1 MEFDRLLQ
9 IRRIYA
15 QPAALELPRGREVVA
30 RWPGADVVPVEN
42 HWNIPDLHGD
52 ETNVPRWSRIKTE
65 ALVLGVK
72 KSLTVKP
79 NGRSADFIAPST
91 ANGCAMACAYCYVPR
106 HKGYSNPVT
115 VFANL
120 DQIAGT
126 LERHATRQGLKLE
139 PNQCDPELWVYD
151 IGENSDCSVDA
162 LISDNVEDLV
172 TLFRELPNAKV
183 SFATKFVNPQM
194 LSWNHG
200 GHTRIRFSLMPADLA
215 KSVDVRTSPVAERL
229 AAINEFVD
237 AGYEVHV
244 NFSPVIITDTWL
256 ADWEDL
262 LRQPGRNPDTG
273 CQGSASGRGHFP
285 DPQRATPRG
294 KPGLASAGRKRL
306 VASGSPGSQSLV
318 ERFQQCPVPGARQ
331 GRLRAATHGPDW
343 QDRAILPDPLR
354 VLGTVLPNAA
364 RSAQRQLACSVRCP
378 SPATG
383 GAASL

>member
-15 QPAALELPRGREVVA
+15 QPAALELPRGQQILA
-30 RWPGADVVPVEN
+30 RWPGADVVLVDS

-65 ALVLGVK
+65 ALVLGIK

-106 HKGYSNPVT
+106 HKGYSNPIT
-115 VFANL
+115 VFANI
-120 DQIAGT
+120 DQIAAT

-162 LISDNVEDLV
+162 LISPNVEELV
-172 TLFRELPNAKV
+172 GLFRELPNARL
-183 SFATKFVNPQM
+183 SFATKFVNPEM
-194 LSWNHG
+194 LAWDHG
-200 GHTRIRFSLMPADLA
+200 GHTRIRFSLMPAGLA
-215 KSVDVRTSPVAERL
+215 RSIDVRTSPVAERM
-229 AAINEFVD
+229 AAINDFVD

-256 ADWEDL
+256 ADWEEL
-262 LRQPGRNPDTG
+262 LRQLDATLTG
-273 CQGSASGRGHFP
+273 AAKAQLAAEVIFLTHNEQLHEVNLGWH
-285 DPQRATPRG
+285 PQAEKVLWR
-294 KPGLASAGRKRL
+294 PGLQESKTSSNGFNNVRYRSRAKAGY
-306 VASGSPGSQSLV
+306 VA
-318 ERFQQCPVPGARQ
+318 
-331 GRLRAATHGPDW
+331 
-343 QDRAILPDPLR
+343 
-354 VLGTVLPNAA
+354 
-364 RSAQRQLACSVRCP
+364 QLTALIEEITPYCRIRY
-378 SPATG
+378 AF
-383 GAASL
+383 

>member
-15 QPAALELPRGREVVA
+15 QPAALELPRGREIAA
-30 RWPGADVVPVEN
+30 RWPDAEVVLVDN

-65 ALVLGVK
+65 ALVLGIK
-72 KSLTVKP
+72 KSLAVKP

-115 VFANL
+115 VFANI
-120 DQIAGT
+120 DQIART

-162 LISDNVEDLV
+162 LISDNVEELV
-172 TLFRELPNAKV
+172 GLFRELPNAKL
-183 SFATKFVNPQM
+183 SFATKFVNPAM
-194 LSWNHG
+194 LAWDHG
-200 GHTRIRFSLMPADLA
+200 GHTRIRFSLMPAGLA
-215 KSVDVRTSPVAERL
+215 KSIDVRTSPVAERM
-229 AAINEFVD
+229 AAINDFVA

-256 ADWEDL
+256 ADWEEL
-262 LRQPGRNPDTG
+262 LRQLDATLTTAAKTQLAAEVIFLTHNEQLHEVNLGW
-273 CQGSASGRGHFP
+273 H
-285 DPQRATPRG
+285 PQAENVLWR
-294 KPGLASAGRKRL
+294 PGLQEQKTSSNGFNNVRYHSRAKAGF
-306 VASGSPGSQSLV
+306 V
-318 ERFQQCPVPGARQ
+318 
-331 GRLRAATHGPDW
+331 
-343 QDRAILPDPLR
+343 
-354 VLGTVLPNAA
+354 
-364 RSAQRQLACSVRCP
+364 RQLARLIEDIAPYCRIRY
-378 SPATG
+378 AF
-383 GAASL
+383 

>member
-15 QPAALELPRGREVVA
+15 QPAALELPRGQEIVA
-30 RWPGADVVPVEN
+30 RWPDADVVPVES
-42 HWNIPDLHGD
+42 HWNIPDLAGD

-115 VFANL
+115 VFANI
-120 DQIAGT
+120 DQIAKA

-162 LISDNVEDLV
+162 LISDNVEELV
-172 TLFRELPNAKV
+172 TLFRELPNAKL
-183 SFATKFVNPQM
+183 SFATKFVNPQ
-194 LSWNHG
+194 LLQWNHG
-200 GHTRIRFSLMPADLA
+200 GHTRIRFSLMPAALA
-215 KSVDVRTSPVAERL
+215 KSVDVRTSPVAERI
-229 AAINEFVD
+229 AAINDFVD

-244 NFSPVIITDTWL
+244 NFSPVIVTDTWL
-256 ADWEDL
+256 ADWEEL
-262 LRQPGRNPDTG
+262 LHQLD
-273 CQGSASGRGHFP
+273 A
-285 DPQRATPRG
+285 ALTP
-294 KPGLASAGRKRL
+294 
-306 VASGSPGSQSLV
+306 
-318 ERFQQCPVPGARQ
+318 
-331 GRLRAATHGPDW
+331 AAKE
-343 QDRAILPDPLR
+343 
-354 VLGTVLPNAA
+354 
-364 RSAQRQLACSVRCP
+364 QLAAEVIFLTHNEQLHEVNLGWHPQAENVLWRPALQESKTSSNGFNNVRYRSRAKAGYVQQLTALIGRITPYCRIRY
-378 SPATG
+378 AF
-383 GAASL
+383 

>member
-1 MEFDRLLQ
+1 MKNEVMDFDRLLQ

-15 QPAALELPRGREVVA
+15 QPAALELPRGQEIVA
-30 RWPGADVVPVEN
+30 RWPGADVVLVDN

-65 ALVLGVK
+65 ALVVGIK

-115 VFANL
+115 VFANI
-120 DQIAGT
+120 DQIART

-162 LISDNVEDLV
+162 MISDNVEELV
-172 TLFRELPNAKV
+172 ALYRELPNAKL
-183 SFATKFVNPQM
+183 SFATKFVNPAM
-194 LSWNHG
+194 LAWDHG

-215 KSVDVRTSPVAERL
+215 KSIDVRTSPVAERM
-229 AAINEFVD
+229 AAINDFVD

-244 NFSPVIITDTWL
+244 NFSPVVITDTWL
-256 ADWEDL
+256 ADWEEL
-262 LRQPGRNPDTG
+262 LRQLDATLTPAAKAQLAAEVIFLTHNEQLHEVNLGW
-273 CQGSASGRGHFP
+273 H
-285 DPQRATPRG
+285 PQAENVLWR
-294 KPGLASAGRKRL
+294 PGLQESKTSSNGFNNVRYRSRAKAGY
-306 VASGSPGSQSLV
+306 V
-318 ERFQQCPVPGARQ
+318 
-331 GRLRAATHGPDW
+331 
-343 QDRAILPDPLR
+343 
-354 VLGTVLPNAA
+354 
-364 RSAQRQLACSVRCP
+364 RQLTALIEDVTPYCRIRY
-378 SPATG
+378 AF
-383 GAASL
+383 

>member
-15 QPAALELPRGREVVA
+15 QPAALELPRGREIAA
-30 RWPGADVVPVEN
+30 RWPDAEVVPVDN

-72 KSLTVKP
+72 KSLAVKP

-115 VFANL
+115 VFANI

-126 LERHATRQGLKLE
+126 LERHAARQGLKLE

-162 LISDNVEDLV
+162 LISDNVEELV
-172 TLFRELPNAKV
+172 GLFRELPNAKL
-183 SFATKFVNPQM
+183 SFATKFVNPAM
-194 LSWNHG
+194 LAWDHG
-200 GHTRIRFSLMPADLA
+200 GHTRIRFSLMPAGLA
-215 KSVDVRTSPVAERL
+215 KSIDIRTSPVAERM
-229 AAINEFVD
+229 AAINDFVA

-256 ADWEDL
+256 ADWEEL
-262 LRQPGRNPDTG
+262 LRRLDATLTPAAKAQLAAEVIFLTHNEQLHEVNLGW
-273 CQGSASGRGHFP
+273 H
-285 DPQRATPRG
+285 PQAEDVLWR
-294 KPGLASAGRKRL
+294 PGLQESKTSENGFNNVRYRSRAKAGY
-306 VASGSPGSQSLV
+306 
-318 ERFQQCPVPGARQ
+318 
-331 GRLRAATHGPDW
+331 
-343 QDRAILPDPLR
+343 I
-354 VLGTVLPNAA
+354 
-364 RSAQRQLACSVRCP
+364 RQLTRLIEDITPYCRIRYAF
-378 SPATG
+378 
-383 GAASL
+383 